1 MSIYGNPVMMGGS
14 GGGGNIQPLSV
25 TQNGTYTASGS
36 VDGYS
41 PVTVNVSGGGG
52 EENYFI
58 PKSAIIINT
67 VGVSISSNSL
77 GADGVNI
84 EGYEY
89 SSGYEGMNVRI
100 FNLVQGH
107 TYTLSFKFQSTDA
120 GFFAGEYTL
129 GYKVSGTSVSYY
141 PTSSTPDSSYT
152 AFTRDLTVNICSTQF
167 TATAENMYIIF
178 AFVGY
183 SDSRQNNFAISDM
196 KIQEVV

>member
-25 TQNGTYTASGS
+25 TQNGTYIASGS

-41 PVTVNVSGGGG
+41 PVTVSVRGGGG
-52 EENYFI
+52 EGQYFI
-58 PKSAIIINT
+58 LQGAAIINS
-67 VGVSISSNSL
+67 VGVSISSNNFE
-77 GADGVNI
+77 ADRVNI
-84 EGYEY
+84 EGTEY
-89 SSGYEGMNVRI
+89 SSGYEGMNVCI

-129 GYKVSGTSVSYY
+129 GYKVSGTSVSSY

-152 AFTRDLTVNICSTQF
+152 AFTRDLTVNNCSTQF

-183 SDSRQNNFAISDM
+183 SDSRRNNFAISDM